1 MNDIV
6 TVEVTDD
13 IALVI
18 ISNPPVNAI
27 NQKVRSGLMTAFQ
40 TVDQDNNIRAV
51 VLKCAGRTFMAG
63 ADIKEFDEPIADPG
77 YHEVFRVIENC
88 SKPVIAAMHGT
99 ALGAGREAAL
109 ACHYRCAVQNARM
122 GLPEVSL
129 GIIPGAG
136 GSQRLPR
143 LIGAKAALEFILG
156 VVPVSATEAYKIGIL
171 DRVIKED
178 LMEGT
183 LEYVG
188 SLLADGVG
196 PRKVSEMLVDKSG
209 YGEEFLVDARKLSAR
224 RLRGQNA
231 PNLVIEAI
239 NNAVNLPFEEGIRKE
254 KIIGD
259 KALVSKEAKALRD
272 IFFSEREIGKIPGIS
287 SDTKRMQIN
296 NVAILGSGTM
306 GGGIAMNFAN
316 AGIPAMILDV
326 SDAVLQRGI
335 AVVRENYEN
344 TVKRGRLSKSDMV
357 DRMALISGTTDYN
370 AIAESDLVIEA
381 VFEDIDLK
389 KKVFKKIDGICKP
402 EAIIATNTSTLNID
416 QIAAVTKR
424 PEKIIG
430 LHFFSPANVMKLLEI
445 VRAEKTSP
453 EVLATAIDTAK
464 RIKKFGVVAGVCFGF
479 IGNRMM
485 AEGFHREADQMLL
498 EGASPQQIDQV
509 MYDFGFPMGPFAMHD
524 MAGVDIMHS
533 ILKTTGKKENNRE
546 PYFNV
551 LYQVGE
557 LGRFGQKTGSGFY
570 RYDEGSRRPLHD
582 PVTDALILQEA
593 ERLGI
598 KRTTI
603 ENTEIEQRCMYSLIN
618 EGAKIL
624 EEGIA
629 YRPGDI
635 DVIWSYGYGFPRF
648 RGGPM
653 YMADQIGL
661 ETIYEAVMSYQDKFG
676 DYWTPAPLLE
686 TLARDRK
693 TFADWNIAQ

>member
-1 MNDIV
+1 MNDLV

-27 NQKVRSGLMTAFQ
+27 NQKVRSGLMTAFE
-40 TVDQDNNIRAV
+40 TVDQDNDIRAV

-63 ADIKEFDEPIADPG
+63 ADIKEFDEPIAEPG
-77 YHEVFRVIENC
+77 YHEVFRVIEYC

-99 ALGAGREAAL
+99 ALGAGLEAAL
-109 ACHYRCAVQNARM
+109 ACHYRCAVKNARM

-156 VVPVSATEAYKIGIL
+156 IVPVNATEAYKIGIL
-171 DRVIKED
+171 DRIIEED

-196 PRKVSEMLVDKSG
+196 PRKVSEMRVDKSG
-209 YGEEFLVDARKLSAR
+209 YGEEFLVDARRQSAR

-259 KALVSKEAKALRD
+259 KALVSKEAKALRG
-272 IFFSEREIGKIPGIS
+272 IFFSEREIGKVPGIS

-316 AGIPAMILDV
+316 VGIPVIILDV
-326 SDAVLQRGI
+326 SEVVLQRGI

-381 VFEDIDLK
+381 VFEDMDLK

-416 QIAAVTKR
+416 HIAAVTKR

-430 LHFFSPANVMKLLEI
+430 LHFFSPANIMKLLEI

-464 RIKKFGVVAGVCFGF
+464 RIKKIGVVAGVCFGF

-582 PVTDALILQEA
+582 PETDALILQEA

-618 EGAKIL
+618 EGAKVL
-624 EEGIA
+624 EGGIA
-629 YRPGDI
+629 YRSGDI

-686 TLARDRK
+686 TLARDRR
-693 TFADWNIAQ
+693 TFADWNFAH